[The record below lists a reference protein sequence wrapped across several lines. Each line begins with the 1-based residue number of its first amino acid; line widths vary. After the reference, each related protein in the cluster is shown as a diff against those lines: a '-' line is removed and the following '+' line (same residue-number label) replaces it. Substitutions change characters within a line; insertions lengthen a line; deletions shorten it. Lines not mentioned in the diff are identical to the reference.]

1 MALKQNNLIGL
12 ILIAVGALALL
23 GNFGW
28 LGDMST
34 ILFSVAMAV
43 GGVYLIRY
51 HVKNRQQFWASIV
64 GFTLFGLAL
73 AAISEDLA
81 GFYFLGSIGAGFIF
95 TYLQERKHWWAVI
108 PGGVLVTLGTIVA
121 AEEIFPRW
129 DAGGLFFAGLAAT
142 FGYLYA
148 YERKRWAIY
157 PAVALLVIGLL
168 GLSFTGGWVF
178 PALLI
183 AAGVYALS
191 RSTKSVTPSPVVNP
205 SSPVN
210 LSPVDLSPVD
220 LSPVDLSPAPVASS
234 STDLSPVPNSVATLD
249 VTPSSESMTQAET
262 VETHGADTHNTST
275 QTIADEQTDTP
286 SDDEPKQT

>member
-1 MALKQNNLIGL
+1 MVLKQNNLIGL

-51 HVKNRQQFWASIV
+51 HAKNRQQFWASIV

-73 AAISEDLA
+73 ASISGDLA

-95 TYLQERKHWWAVI
+95 TYLQERKHWWAII
-108 PGGVLVTLGTIVA
+108 PGGVLITLGTIVA
-121 AEEIFPRW
+121 AEAIFPRW

-191 RSTKSVTPSPVVNP
+191 RQAKSVTPSPIVNP
-205 SSPVN
+205 SSPV
-210 LSPVDLSPVD
+210 PVVPSY
-220 LSPVDLSPAPVASS
+220 
-234 STDLSPVPNSVATLD
+234 TDLSPVPNSVATLD
-249 VTPSSESMTQAET
+249 VTPSSESVPKAKT
-262 VETHGADTHNTST
+262 VETNTDTHDLSA
-275 QTIADEQTDTP
+275 QTIADEQTKI
-286 SDDEPKQT
+286 SNDDEPKQT

>member
-1 MALKQNNLIGL
+1 
-12 ILIAVGALALL
+12 
-23 GNFGW
+23 
-28 LGDMST
+28 
-34 ILFSVAMAV
+34 
-43 GGVYLIRY
+43 
-51 HVKNRQQFWASIV
+51 
-64 GFTLFGLAL
+64 LAL
-73 AAISEDLA
+73 AAISGDLA

-178 PALLI
+178 PLLLI
-183 AAGVYALS
+183 AVGFYALK
-191 RSTKSVTPSPVVNP
+191 RRE
-205 SSPVN
+205 N
-210 LSPVDLSPVD
+210 LSPKT
-220 LSPVDLSPAPVASS
+220 SS
-234 STDLSPVPNSVATLD
+234 MN
-249 VTPSSESMTQAET
+249 SSELAARVETTTRVETATPLTVKPVTAGVVDKPVESVESPSVYAET
-262 VETHGADTHNTST
+262 LETR
-275 QTIADEQTDTP
+275 ELP
-286 SDDEPKQT
+286 DDEGSSPSENEAGKDSTNKDNS